1 MTSRRRVAVVTG
13 ARAEFGLLD
22 PVMRAI
28 SAHDA
33 LDLAVIAAG
42 AHLLPPAETVRE
54 VAAKYTIAAAVTM
67 QTAGAHTRAD
77 DARSLGRGVA
87 GFADAY
93 ERIRPAWVVVLG
105 DRIEAFAAA
114 SAASVAGFAVA
125 HIHGG
130 DRAEGIADEAM
141 RHAISKL
148 AHLHLAATAQSAER
162 LIRMGEPAERVRIV
176 GSSAI
181 DDLHAIAPMRD
192 DDWRALGEP
201 EAILLHHPIGRDDD
215 AEAADTRA
223 ILEGLAGAR
232 VAALAP
238 NFDPGRAGVLR
249 AISDARSLG
258 GIAAFADH
266 LPRASFIAA
275 LRRLAAVGGAL
286 VGNSSA
292 GLIEAAAIPVAAL
305 DIGPRQNGRERASNV
320 IHIDAPAVGAV
331 REAFAR
337 ARSLDLSGSRHPYG
351 AGDAGVRI
359 AGALAATDPL
369 APGFSRKHNAY

>member
-54 VAAKYTIAAAVTM
+54 VAAKYTIAATVTM
-67 QTAGAHTRAD
+67 QTPGAHTRAD

-87 GFADAY
+87 GFADAF
-93 ERIRPAWVVVLG
+93 EHIRPAWVVVLG

-162 LIRMGEPAERVRIV
+162 LIRMGEPAERVHIV
-176 GSSAI
+176 GSPAI
-181 DDLHAIAPMRD
+181 DDLHSIAPMCD

-201 EAILLHHPIGRDDD
+201 EAIVLYHPIGRDDD

-223 ILEGLAGAR
+223 ILEGLAGVR

-238 NFDPGRAGVLR
+238 NFDPGRAGVIR
-249 AISDARSLG
+249 AISDARSHG
-258 GIAAFADH
+258 GIAAHAEH

-275 LRRLAAVGGAL
+275 LRRLAAAGGAL

-292 GLIEAAAIPVAAL
+292 GLIEAAAIPIAAL
-305 DIGPRQNGRERASNV
+305 DIGPRQNGRERANNV

-337 ARSLDLSGSRHPYG
+337 ACSLDLSGSRHPYG
-351 AGDAGVRI
+351 AGDAGERI